1 MMIMMI
7 HIIMII
13 IIPNWETPV
22 FVSPVQG
29 RIQARA
35 SGAFSHLSVSSG
47 ALSHLSVSS
56 GALSHLSLSS
66 GALSHLSVSSGALFQ
81 LSISSGALFVDSY
94 RGKYNLGPLNK
105 DKKLPT

>member
-7 HIIMII
+7 HIVMII

-35 SGAFSHLSVSSG
+35 SGA
-47 ALSHLSVSS
+47 LSHLSV
-56 GALSHLSLSS
+56 SS